1 MNQIAQKQNEIIRNA
16 ILLWRKNPSI
26 QSWDAVLDNSQ
37 LIQLHEM
44 IYNTPNLT
52 TMQKID
58 DTMNSAPPLYPKE
71 TFQDYINSKINQI
84 TPSEYT
90 QYVYNMNTVPNF
102 KNNLYKKYQK
112 NEQIKSIKNHVI
124 SEMLRYS
131 INRVPEI

>member
-1 MNQIAQKQNEIIRNA
+1 MNQITQRQNEIIRTA
-16 ILLWRKNPSI
+16 ILLWRKNPTI

-37 LIQLHEM
+37 VNQLHEM
-44 IYNTPNLT
+44 IYNTPNLK

-71 TFQDYINSKINQI
+71 TFHDYINSNLHPI

-90 QYVYNMNTVPNF
+90 KYIYNMNTSQDF

-112 NEQIKSIKNHVI
+112 NEQIKSIKNHIVN
-124 SEMLRYS
+124 EMLRYS